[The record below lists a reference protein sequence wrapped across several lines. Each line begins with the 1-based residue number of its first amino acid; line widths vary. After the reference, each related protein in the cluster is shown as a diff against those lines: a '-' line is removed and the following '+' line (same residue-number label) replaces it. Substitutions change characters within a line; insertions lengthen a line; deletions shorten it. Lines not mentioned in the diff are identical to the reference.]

1 MRLPAGRDW
10 PEIRIAEVKKVY
22 SAANIT
28 MVGLVKDVLDSHG
41 IRTVIRNQFLSAAAG
56 ELPPIECWPELW
68 IIDDSRYERC
78 RQLVEEI
85 LGAENTP
92 AAPWQCP
99 DCHEEIEGQFSQC
112 WRCGAERREPG
123 EKQ

>member
-1 MRLPAGRDW
+1 MQ
-10 PEIRIAEVKKVY
+10 KVY

-28 MVGLVKDVLDSHG
+28 MVGLVKDLLDSHG

-68 IIDDSRYERC
+68 IIDDGSYEQA

-85 LGAENTP
+85 LRADGSPAE
-92 AAPWQCP
+92 AWQCP
-99 DCHEEIEGQFSQC
+99 ECHEELEGQFGQC
-112 WRCGAERREPG
+112 WRCGASRPEPE
-123 EKQ
+123 EK